1 MTRTPSL
8 PPRGEAHVWHGHGH
22 GGDPDRDL
30 ALLSA
35 EERRHCARLSL
46 AADRCG
52 FAAAWAHARRIVG
65 GYLDQ
70 DPAALRIER
79 PDTPGVRQPTRVGT
93 DGGAP
98 VFIGLTRAG
107 RHWLLALAVGDPVG
121 VDLEPLRTTDLAA
134 LLGRCLAPE
143 ERRQVERLPEAE
155 RGEAFARAWTRKE
168 ALMKAVGLPRATARH
183 RLVVDPAHP
192 GTVTVRPVQ
201 AEPRSAWTVQDL
213 PLSAGTRR
221 AALARPADCTGP
233 VRRFTAA

>member
-121 VDLEPLRTTDLAA
+121 VDLNRSGRPTSPPSSDAA
-134 LLGRCLAPE
+134 SP
-143 ERRQVERLPEAE
+143 
-155 RGEAFARAWTRKE
+155 
-168 ALMKAVGLPRATARH
+168 
-183 RLVVDPAHP
+183 
-192 GTVTVRPVQ
+192 
-201 AEPRSAWTVQDL
+201 PRSGARSSGC
-213 PLSAGTRR
+213 PRPSGARR
-221 AALARPADCTGP
+221 SPGPGPAR
-233 VRRFTAA
+233 RR